1 MISVKR
7 VESGKIVYE
16 DFSNS
21 VDLVADGWQLHPSTD
36 RFYMDLTEGTLNL
49 LHGTTPTYLLR
60 ELPTEAVLEMRNTY
74 NPVDVYDFGGFV
86 AYVTDQERLE
96 LLEYYN
102 EEMGTT
108 LSFPYVRLVKKGT
121 EYEGYGSQDGR
132 NWDIRG
138 SIDFPNA
145 TLWGVELEGAAGQ
158 NLKIHTL
165 AVYKNTKLKFRALPL
180 GSTVEV
186 YDLRSGTPELIDTLT
201 NTGYE
206 AEMSV
211 FGYVMPLKINVKIYN
226 DAGELVADDNI
237 DGVFGGD
244 VFHCG
249 NFIEV
254 YYNGQPLDVMNNDF
268 GYLDDFFKDYRLE
281 LRNMISVPHTN
292 VNVEIKKYNEEF
304 GWEWVDICKDLNG
317 APDGNFS
324 KVIQFDEV
332 PANGSVFFWVRIM
345 RNSVPVMVDDYLFD
359 FVINVW

>member
-1 MISVKR
+1 VISVKR

-16 DFSNS
+16 DFTNN

-36 RFYMDLTEGTLNL
+36 RFYIDLTDGTLNL
-49 LHGTTPTYLLR
+49 LHGPTPTYLLR
-60 ELPTEAVLEMRNTY
+60 ELPTNAVLEMRNTY
-74 NPVDVYDFGGFV
+74 NPIDVYDWGGFV
-86 AYVTDQERLE
+86 AYSSDQLKIE
-96 LLEYYN
+96 LSEYYN
-102 EEMGTT
+102 DQVGTT
-108 LSFPYVRLVKKGT
+108 LTFPYIRMVKKDT

-138 SIDFPNA
+138 SIDFPEA
-145 TLWGVELEGAAGQ
+145 TLWGVELEGPAGEI
-158 NLKIHTL
+158 LKIHTL
-165 AVYKNTKLKFRALPL
+165 AIYKDTKIKFRALPL

-186 YDLRSGTPELIDTLT
+186 YDISSGNPVLLDTLS
-201 NTGYE
+201 NTDYE

-211 FGYVMPLKINVKIYN
+211 FDYVMPLNLNIKVY
-226 DAGELVADDNI
+226 DANGDLVADDNI
-237 DGVFGGD
+237 KEVFGGD

-268 GYLDDFFKDYRLE
+268 GYLDDFSKDYRLE
-281 LRNMISVPHTN
+281 LRNMIDVPHTN
-292 VNVEIKKYNEEF
+292 INVEIKQYNQEF

-317 APDGNFS
+317 APDGNYS
-324 KVIQFDEV
+324 KSLQFDMI
-332 PANGSVFFWVRIM
+332 PANDSVFFWVRIM